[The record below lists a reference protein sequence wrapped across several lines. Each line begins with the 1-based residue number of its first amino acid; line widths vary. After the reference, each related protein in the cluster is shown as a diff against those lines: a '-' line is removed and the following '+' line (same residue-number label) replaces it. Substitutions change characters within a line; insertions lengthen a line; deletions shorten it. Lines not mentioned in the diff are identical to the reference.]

1 METESDS
8 LLLNIKNSIKTNDKK
23 NEKKVEIKLCN
34 GAVKYN
40 TIGDAYKAIT
50 DSKIKVY
57 IYETIKNGKVNE
69 VAYAR
74 CSKKA
79 EDNDCVCHLHRRM
92 RSTNPKGI
100 KYFDK
105 DILPFVNNNDNNGV
119 KIRLANI
126 NDSYFDNMGKR
137 GAKKKNKNTVIDFK
151 SSNHPL
157 LLAMQ
162 HKNPKILQDIL
173 IYARKQLKLSQDEND
188 EKEIVSKKVDKKEKE
203 STNLDL
209 IKTINLLKE
218 SKNEE
223 LKKKEIEDVIE
234 DEIKSDVDEDE
245 IKSDVDEDEIK
256 SDVDEDDEDEIKSD
270 IIEDDEDEIKS
281 DVIEDDEDEIKSDI
295 IEDDNIIIEGL
306 DENNNSL
313 EDNGDSD
320 LEDVDVVKITTIKG
334 RDVYLDENTNLIYDT
349 QDGYDSDKSI
359 DSNESYTS
367 KPLGKLTEINQ
378 KFSTVELN
386 DKNYTVLSTLIN
398 NSIKYNLCVFTNK
411 LFDDKLNHVG
421 NIKEKRN
428 SDEIT
433 FDIFKNKKS
442 FNIRK

>member
-234 DEIKSDVDEDE
+234 DEIKSDV
-245 IKSDVDEDEIK
+245 
-256 SDVDEDDEDEIKSD
+256 
-270 IIEDDEDEIKS
+270 
-281 DVIEDDEDEIKSDI
+281 IEDDEDEIKSDI

>member
-1 METESDS
+1 MESENDS
-8 LLLNIKNSIKTNDKK
+8 LLLNIKNSIKNNDKK
-23 NEKKVEIKLCN
+23 IDKKVENKLCN

-105 DILPFVNNNDNNGV
+105 DILPFVNNNDGNGI

-173 IYARKQLKLSQDEND
+173 IYARKQLKLSQDEIE
-188 EKEIVSKKVDKKEKE
+188 EKEITNKKVEKKEKE

-218 SKNEE
+218 SNNSKSDMIKDESSETENESN
-223 LKKKEIEDVIE
+223 EIEEIEEKFSDIQDESDDIKDGFNSIE
-234 DEIKSDVDEDE
+234 DNSSENED
-245 IKSDVDEDEIK
+245 
-256 SDVDEDDEDEIKSD
+256 
-270 IIEDDEDEIKS
+270 
-281 DVIEDDEDEIKSDI
+281 
-295 IEDDNIIIEGL
+295 IIIEGL
-306 DENNNSL
+306 DSEKNTDETNITSDIEEN
-313 EDNGDSD
+313 EEESD
-320 LEDVDVVKITTIKG
+320 LEDVDVIKISTLKG
-334 RDVYLDENTNLIYDT
+334 RDVYLDEKTNLIYDT
-349 QDGYDSDKSI
+349 QDGYDSDNSI
-359 DSNESYTS
+359 NSEESYTS
-367 KPLGKLTEINQ
+367 KPLGK
-378 KFSTVELN
+378 
-386 DKNYTVLSTLIN
+386 
-398 NSIKYNLCVFTNK
+398 
-411 LFDDKLNHVG
+411 
-421 NIKEKRN
+421 
-428 SDEIT
+428 
-433 FDIFKNKKS
+433 
-442 FNIRK
+442 

>member
-1 METESDS
+1 MESENDS
-8 LLLNIKNSIKTNDKK
+8 LLLNIKNSIKNNDKK
-23 NEKKVEIKLCN
+23 IDKKVENKLCN

-105 DILPFVNNNDNNGV
+105 DILPFVNNNDGNGI

-173 IYARKQLKLSQDEND
+173 IYARKQLKLSQDEIE
-188 EKEIVSKKVDKKEKE
+188 EKEITNKKVEKKEKE

-218 SKNEE
+218 SNNSKSDMIKDESSETENESN
-223 LKKKEIEDVIE
+223 EIEEIEEKFSDIQDESDDIKDGFNSIE
-234 DEIKSDVDEDE
+234 DNSSENED
-245 IKSDVDEDEIK
+245 
-256 SDVDEDDEDEIKSD
+256 
-270 IIEDDEDEIKS
+270 
-281 DVIEDDEDEIKSDI
+281 
-295 IEDDNIIIEGL
+295 IIIEGL
-306 DENNNSL
+306 DSEKNTDETNITSDIEEN
-313 EDNGDSD
+313 EEESD
-320 LEDVDVVKITTIKG
+320 LEDVDVIKISTLKG
-334 RDVYLDENTNLIYDT
+334 RDVYLDEKTNLIYDT
-349 QDGYDSDKSI
+349 QDGYDSDNSI
-359 DSNESYTS
+359 NSEESYTS
-367 KPLGKLTEINQ
+367 KPLGKLTEINE
-378 KFSTVELN
+378 KHATVELDNKYFTVFSTV
-386 DKNYTVLSTLIN
+386 VN
-398 NSIKYNLCVFTNK
+398 NSIKYSLCVFSNK

>member
-1 METESDS
+1 MESNDDN

-23 NEKKVEIKLCN
+23 SDKKTEIQLCN

-40 TIGDAYKAIT
+40 TIGDAYKAII
-50 DSKIKVY
+50 DNKIKVY

-69 VAYAR
+69 IAYAR

-105 DILPFVNNNDNNGV
+105 DILPYVNNNINDSGV
-119 KIRLANI
+119 KIRLASI

-151 SSNHPL
+151 NPNHPII
-157 LLAMQ
+157 LAYH

-173 IYARKQLKLSQDEND
+173 IYIRKLLKLNQEEDD
-188 EKEIVSKKVDKKEKE
+188 KEIYPKKIDKKENKE

-209 IKTINLLKE
+209 INTIKLLKE
-218 SKNEE
+218 SNIKQDDTSSIDNESKNDIDFQ
-223 LKKKEIEDVIE
+223 K
-234 DEIKSDVDEDE
+234 
-245 IKSDVDEDEIK
+245 
-256 SDVDEDDEDEIKSD
+256 DDEDENDDASTNDLESNKSD
-270 IIEDDEDEIKS
+270 ILEDEELDSEEYHDKEEEIIYDKENNDLEKISEINDDEE
-281 DVIEDDEDEIKSDI
+281 I
-295 IEDDNIIIEGL
+295 IE
-306 DENNNSL
+306 NNSRKS
-313 EDNGDSD
+313 ENDDDSEI
-320 LEDVDVVKITTIKG
+320 EDVDVVKISTMKG

-349 QDGYDSDKSI
+349 QDGYDSDISI
-359 DSNESYTS
+359 GSNESYTS
-367 KPLGKLTEINQ
+367 KPLGKLTKINE
-378 KFSTVELN
+378 KFATIELN
-386 DKNYTVLSTLIN
+386 NCFYTVLSTIVN
-398 NSIKYNLCVFTNK
+398 NDLHYSLCVFTNK
-411 LFDDKLNHVG
+411 LFDNKLNHVG

-428 SDEIT
+428 SDEII

-442 FNIRK
+442 FNIKR